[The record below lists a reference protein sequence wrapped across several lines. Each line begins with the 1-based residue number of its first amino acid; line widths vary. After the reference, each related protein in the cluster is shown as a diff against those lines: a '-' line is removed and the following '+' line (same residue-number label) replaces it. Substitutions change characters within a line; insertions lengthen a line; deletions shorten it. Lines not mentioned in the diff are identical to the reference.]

1 MPIDL
6 NPFDDRGGPLEL
18 DLVAPET
25 LGTIGAVTGFIIG
38 GPAGAAVGAG
48 LGTGTGGTIKG
59 MEAAQRSAKYQRQA
73 ARVQITMQRQQ
84 AARERRAAIRQS
96 MLARERART
105 MAAAQS
111 MLGSSAFQGGM
122 ASLTS
127 QLGANLGYG
136 SMMSGL
142 GMQYTGLTSQA
153 ADAAALASRYQAI
166 ANLGFQFASL
176 FGNPFKDSD
185 QTGGQTGGQ
194 KKVAPASG
202 GMSRPSATAYR

>member
-1 MPIDL
+1 MAIDL
-6 NPFDDRGGPLEL
+6 NPFDDRGGPLEI
-18 DLVAPET
+18 DLLAPET
-25 LGTIGAVTGFIIG
+25 LGAIGAGIGFLATGG
-38 GPAGAAVGAG
+38 NPAGAAIGAG
-48 LGTGTGGTIKG
+48 LGAGTGGTIKG
-59 MEAAQRSAKYQRQA
+59 MEASQRSAKYQRQA
-73 ARVQITMQRQQ
+73 ARVQIRMQKQQ

-96 MLARERART
+96 MLAREQART

-166 ANLGFQFASL
+166 AGLGFQFASL
-176 FGNPFKDSD
+176 FSSFGGGDEGGGGGGGGGGTK
-185 QTGGQTGGQ
+185 QTNYPKGPQI
-194 KKVAPASG
+194 
-202 GMSRPSATAYR
+202 

>member
-25 LGTIGAVTGFIIG
+25 LGAIGAGIGFLATGG
-38 GPAGAAVGAG
+38 NPAGAAVGAG
-48 LGTGTGGTIKG
+48 LGAGTGGTIKG

-166 ANLGFQFASL
+166 ANLGFQFAGL
-176 FGNPFKDSD
+176 FDNPFSG
-185 QTGGQTGGQ
+185 GGQTGGQ
-194 KKVAPASG
+194 TKVAPASG
-202 GMSRPSATAYR
+202 AMSRPSATAYR

>member
-6 NPFDDRGGPLEL
+6 NPFDDRGGPFEL

-25 LGTIGAVTGFIIG
+25 LGAIGAVTGFLIG
-38 GPAGAAVGAG
+38 GPTGAAVGGSLGA
-48 LGTGTGGTIKG
+48 GTGATVKG
-59 MEAAQRSAKYQRQA
+59 MEAAERSAKYQRQA
-73 ARVQITMQRQQ
+73 ARVQIAMQRQE

-153 ADAAALASRYQAI
+153 ADAAALASRYQAL
-166 ANLGFQFASL
+166 AGLSFQFASL
-176 FGNPFKDSD
+176 FGNPFSGGD
-185 QTGGQTGGQ
+185 QTGGQTNL
-194 KKVAPASG
+194 APDTSLRPR
-202 GMSRPSATAYR
+202 SRPSATAYR